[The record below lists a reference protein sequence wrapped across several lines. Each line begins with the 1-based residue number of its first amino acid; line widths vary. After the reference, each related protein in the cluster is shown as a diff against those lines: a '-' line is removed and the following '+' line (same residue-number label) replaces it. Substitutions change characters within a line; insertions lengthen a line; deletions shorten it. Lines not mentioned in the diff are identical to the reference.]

1 MSLLYNELASWDRM
15 LTPVEEYAEE
25 AAVYLATFEAALAD
39 SASDPPGTRTL
50 LELGCGAGHN
60 ASYLKAAF
68 RCTLTDLS
76 PAMLALS
83 REINPECDHALGD
96 MRTLRLDRVFDAVF
110 VHDAV
115 TYMLTEDDLR
125 AAAATAFVHTRP
137 GGVAVFL
144 TDVVKETFHEDT
156 EHFSGDDGDRSM
168 RCTMWS
174 WDPDPDDTLCCTEF
188 GFLLRENG
196 EVRAVLDRHIEGVF
210 PEATWERVLAE
221 AGFEVTPRQTP
232 VTGGEMFVCR
242 RRPA

>member
-1 MSLLYNELASWDRM
+1 MTLLYNELSGWYRM

-25 AAVYLATFEAALAD
+25 AEVYRGTFEAALAG
-39 SASDPPGTRTL
+39 SAAPRTL

-60 ASYLKAAF
+60 AFYLKAAF

-76 PAMLALS
+76 PDMLALS
-83 REINPECDHALGD
+83 RALNPECEHAEGD
-96 MRTLRLDRVFDAVF
+96 MRALRLGRTFDAVF

-137 GGVAVFL
+137 GGVAIFQA
-144 TDVVKETFHEDT
+144 DVVKETFEEDT
-156 EHFSGDDGDRSM
+156 EYISGADGDRAM

-174 WDPDPDDTLCCTEF
+174 WDPDPDDTTCCTEF

-196 EVRAVLDRHIEGVF
+196 EVRAVLDRHVEGLF
-210 PEATWERVLAE
+210 PEAAWERVLAE
-221 AGFEVTPRQTP
+221 AGFVVTPRQQP
-232 VTGGEMFVCR
+232 PTGGEMFVCR
-242 RRPA
+242 RPG